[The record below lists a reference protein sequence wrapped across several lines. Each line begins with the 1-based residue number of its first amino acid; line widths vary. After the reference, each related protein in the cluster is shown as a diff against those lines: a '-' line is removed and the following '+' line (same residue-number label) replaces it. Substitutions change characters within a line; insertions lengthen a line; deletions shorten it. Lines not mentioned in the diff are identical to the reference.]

1 MQSKTTGKIL
11 ITGANGFVGRALY
24 EALNKHCPKADILA
38 PSSRELNLL
47 DYAKTEEY
55 LRDASV
61 DYIYHLAAQHGCVS
75 LVSEKP
81 LEMLETNLQIN
92 YNIVHAAMQTG
103 VKKFITLGS
112 SCSYSVDAPLPN
124 SEKDLWYGHPE
135 NSYGVCKLVLLEH
148 LASQKDM
155 DWVYFVPANLYGAG
169 DHFGGK
175 NMHIIPATVMKFR
188 DALASGKNEIEVW
201 GDGTQLRDFVYI
213 DDLICFLLAALRD
226 KRYEKQVLNIGTG
239 TETSVREL
247 VEAIRK
253 ELGVTEK
260 IAIRW
265 NPEKPT
271 GIMRKS
277 LCNSELMKLEP
288 DYKFV
293 EMSAGLK
300 ETLKAYKI

>member
-1 MQSKTTGKIL
+1 M
-11 ITGANGFVGRALY
+11 
-24 EALNKHCPKADILA
+24 A

-55 LRDASV
+55 LRNTSV

-75 LVSEKP
+75 LVSDKP
-81 LEMLETNLQIN
+81 LEMLETNLLIN

-124 SEKDLWYGHPE
+124 SEKDLWRGHPE

-148 LASQKDM
+148 LASQKAM

-169 DHFGGK
+169 DHFGGE

-188 DALASGKNEIEVW
+188 DALANGRDEIEVW
-201 GDGTQLRDFVYI
+201 GDGSQRRDFVYI
-213 DDLICFLLAALRD
+213 DDLVYFLLAALRD
-226 KRYEKQVLNIGTG
+226 NRYEKKVLNIGTG

-253 ELGVTEK
+253 GLGVTEK
-260 IAIRW
+260 ITIRW
-265 NPEKPT
+265 NPDKPT
-271 GIMRKS
+271 GIMRKILS
-277 LCNSELMKLEP
+277 NEQLMKLNP
-288 DYKFV
+288 GYKFIS
-293 EMSAGLK
+293 MDSGLAM
-300 ETLKAYKI
+300 TLKNFKQER